1 MTLELGHAVEVPG
14 QLVLMASSRTGIPG
28 RYDVRPWVATGIVI
42 DIHRGIVAIKS
53 HHEVPMFYYC
63 KEEDVKII
71 ERRKADRRRS

>member
-1 MTLELGHAVEVPG
+1 MTLELGRAVEVPG
-14 QLVLMASSRTGIPG
+14 QLTTGYSGAAG
-28 RYDVRPWVATGIVI
+28 RHQNDVRPWVATGIVI